1 MIQDLTGKCKT
12 FEDQLASLNSFY
24 SERRSYQ
31 NKIKDLEVV
40 IEELNKKLGSSTA
53 MTKEREASIAVIN
66 KRLTGNFHTIFL
78 ANFLRFGSLQ
88 FLKKSGISCHFG

>member
-1 MIQDLTGKCKT
+1 MTGKCKT

-31 NKIKDLEVV
+31 NKIKDLEMV

-66 KRLTGNFHTIFL
+66 KRLTGMIYPL
-78 ANFLRFGSLQ
+78 DL
-88 FLKKSGISCHFG
+88 LKPNT